1 MCEAI
6 GAKPSEV
13 LTGDAD
19 ERLLRL
25 LVIERA
31 NRQRRES
38 RNVERR
44 L

>member
-13 LTGDAD
+13 LTGDVD

-31 NRQRRES
+31 NRQQRETRSAQRRF
-38 RNVERR
+38 
-44 L
+44 

>member
-13 LTGDAD
+13 LTGDVD

-31 NRQRRES
+31 NRHHREA
-38 RNVERR
+38 RNAERG